1 MLTSLGCPLIPY
13 LAFQSFQV
21 LSSHLVFPL
30 EARSL
35 LITARGE
42 ARLPRKDN
50 AFQIRGLPDGARWGA
65 TEVRWAAE
73 AAVSTEELQRRKSR
87 LVGKMQAGAWPIL
100 RPCVGGRSFIKGLS
114 SFLTGQGAAT
124 TTQDPEPHVEAV
136 CWGADRFCP
145 FYYL

>member
-42 ARLPRKDN
+42 AGLPREDN

-73 AAVSTEELQRRKSR
+73 AAVSTEELQRRKRAGWWAKCRLRHGPFSVPAWEGDPSSR
-87 LVGKMQAGAWPIL
+87 GSV
-100 RPCVGGRSFIKGLS
+100 
-114 SFLTGQGAAT
+114 
-124 TTQDPEPHVEAV
+124 
-136 CWGADRFCP
+136 P
-145 FYYL
+145 F